1 MYQINIEYSIMS
13 KRKVIN
19 VTYRKDSE
27 TFPQW
32 MKYEV
37 EILNEDGTT
46 ELIPAYGKDLQDALS
61 RVVHDSKVEKVS
73 KVVDKV
79 PTVVWPL
86 IWILSLG
93 VVVSY
98 ITTNSS
104 IFGDWIGVAY
114 IGGMMVVSGITLS
127 ISNWF
132 NLKNRD
138 K

>member
-1 MYQINIEYSIMS
+1 LYQINIEYSIMS

-27 TFPQW
+27 AFPQW